1 MPTFESADALW
12 MKDESLRP
20 LADRL
25 APGAAPPRLVSFDF
39 FDTLLFRLCAEP
51 SDLFIETGRQLAAQ
65 GLLRAAFAPPEFRSA
80 RLAADER
87 ARGARTSAG
96 QLPEVT
102 LDEIYAELGEV
113 VTDPVAARNVE
124 FSVERGLGFANPAM
138 VSLVEHVRALGC
150 RTAIVSDTYF
160 TAEELLRLLADQG
173 VPAALFD
180 EVLVSCE
187 LGKAKW
193 HHGTLYHELLKR
205 FDVGPGEVLHIGDNL
220 DVDVHQARRLGMDAL
235 HYPRSTPALSAALSG
250 ERKLSGRAGPSA
262 GSLETVRL
270 LGARQADGDQDP
282 FRDGAFVLGPVLS
295 RFADWCVETYAR
307 AGVRRVLALMREGE
321 LLGELMTRSAA
332 SRGIPLEVVICYSS
346 RMATARAALPVVDLR
361 NATQLLEGAAQ
372 LSPQGILEILG
383 LAAEGAEFMDEAR
396 RRTPLPSTDAA
407 LQFLGAIFR
416 LPRIRELIESRHR
429 ESRELAFEYL
439 SSLVGDDPTVGVLDL
454 GWSGSIQRNIARILR
469 QGGREIRTVGC
480 YLACTK
486 RAGRLALEGQ
496 EAHAYLESEWNR
508 NAILVEVC
516 TTACVGSTCGYERDP
531 GGRVQPVL
539 ETDLNTPEQR
549 VAKGRVREGVLAF
562 QDLWLPLHRRAGERG
577 WSRDLVA
584 DIDRFSQAILFRW
597 MDFPTKPEADRL
609 ALLHHDE
616 NYFGTINSALACD
629 EQTRT
634 RLRREGIQAL
644 FRGPGCYWP
653 QGVVA
658 QVYPRLMA
666 VLRERWD
673 DPVGM
678 GRLGAYGS
686 AGTADSALTG
696 DEVTSLG
703 ALLGGLAPD
712 QVVFCGPAA
721 PDVVSLVKRTPQ
733 RPDTAV
739 PCALRRLILAGPAG
753 PGPVAE
759 ARDPELSRAE
769 VRGELREA
777 ATLLGIR
784 SEIHPG
790 ASVALV
796 LNGDMPATDLAPL
809 LHGLTPFLGPRGA
822 ILLACGRYDRLSV
835 QTDHPLGPAIAA
847 WLESAGTDLNF
858 HRWHGGGRHDAE
870 LSNWIVLVHASEKI
884 VYDSQWMPAVGDLA
898 EDAEPA
904 WSKPGVDPM
913 TSEAA
918 NPAADDCPP
927 GLAAARAAA

>member
-1 MPTFESADALW
+1 MPIGETANPAW
-12 MKDESLRP
+12 MRDESLRP
-20 LADRL
+20 LAERL
-25 APGAAPPRLVSFDF
+25 APGGAPPRIVSFDF

-51 SDLFIETGRQLAAQ
+51 SDLFIETGRQLAAR

-80 RLAADER
+80 RIAADER
-87 ARGARTSAG
+87 SRAARVSASKV
-96 QLPEVT
+96 PEVT
-102 LDEIYAELGEV
+102 LSEIYAELGEV

-124 FSVERGLGFANPAM
+124 FSIERGLSFVNPAM
-138 VSLVEHVRALGC
+138 VSLAEHVRALGC

-160 TAEELLRLLADQG
+160 TAEELLRLLDDQG

-205 FDVGPGEVLHIGDNL
+205 FDACPGEVLHIGDNL
-220 DVDVHQARRLGMDAL
+220 EVDVHQARRLGMDAL
-235 HYPRSTPALSAALSG
+235 HYRRSTPALSAALSG
-250 ERKLSGRAGPSA
+250 ERKLTGQAPPGA

-270 LGARQADGDQDP
+270 LSARQAAGDQDP

-295 RFADWCVETYAR
+295 RFADWCVDTYAR

-321 LLGELMTRSAA
+321 LLGELVARSAA
-332 SRGIPLEVVICYSS
+332 ARGVPLEVEICYAS
-346 RMATARAALPVVDLR
+346 RMATARAALPVVDLQS
-361 NATQLLEGAAQ
+361 ATQLLEGAAR
-372 LSPQGILEILG
+372 LSPQAILEILG
-383 LAAEGAEFMDEAR
+383 LGPESAEFMDEAR
-396 RRTPLPSTDAA
+396 RQTPLPSTDAA

-429 ESRELAFEYL
+429 ESRDLAFEYL
-439 SSLVGDDPTVGVLDL
+439 KPLVGDDPAVGVLDL

-486 RAGRLALEGQ
+486 RAGRLAIEGQ
-496 EAHAYLESEWNR
+496 EAHAYLASEWSR

-516 TTACVGSTCGYERDP
+516 TTACVGSTCGYERD
-531 GGRVQPVL
+531 GAGRVQPVL
-539 ETDLNTPEQR
+539 ETDPNTPGQR
-549 VAKGRVREGVLAF
+549 AAKGRVRDGVLAF
-562 QDLWLPLHRRAGERG
+562 QDLWLPLLRGAGERG
-577 WSRDLVA
+577 WSPDLVA

-616 NYFGTINSALACD
+616 NYFGSINSALACD

-644 FRGPGCYWP
+644 FKGAGCYWP
-653 QGVVA
+653 QGAMA

-666 VLRERWD
+666 ILRERWD

-686 AGTADSALTG
+686 PGSADSALTG
-696 DEVTSLG
+696 DEVASLG
-703 ALLGGLAPD
+703 ALLAGLTPD

-721 PDVVSLVKRTPQ
+721 PDIVTLVKKTPQ

-739 PCALRRLILAGPAG
+739 PCASRRLILAGPAG
-753 PGPVAE
+753 AGPA
-759 ARDPELSRAE
+759 ADAGDRGLSLAE
-769 VRGELREA
+769 VRGELHEA
-777 ATLLGIR
+777 TTLHGIR
-784 SEIHPG
+784 SQIHPG

-796 LNGDMPATDLAPL
+796 LTDDVSAADVPPL
-809 LHGLTPFLGPRGA
+809 LHGLAPFLGHRGA
-822 ILLACGRYDRLSV
+822 VLLACGRYDRLTV
-835 QTDHPLGPAIAA
+835 QADHPLAPAVAA
-847 WLESAGTDLNF
+847 WLDSAGKDLGF
-858 HRWHGGGRHDAE
+858 HRWHGRGRHDGE
-870 LSNWIVLVHASEKI
+870 LSNWIVVVHAPEKI
-884 VYDSQWMPAVGDLA
+884 VYDSQWMPAVEEPAG
-898 EDAEPA
+898 DAESSGREPE
-904 WSKPGVDPM
+904 VDPAM
-913 TSEAA
+913 TA
-918 NPAADDCPP
+918 AADPGPSAHPP
-927 GLAAARAAA
+927 GFAAERAAA